1 MRLLRGLQ
9 SPVDTPS
16 HEGSTKRVHRDF
28 KNAHEVEKEI
38 QCREGAGE
46 QLEGREER
54 IDLVKMHYI
63 IV

>member
-28 KNAHEVEKEI
+28 LNVHEVEKEI
-38 QCREGAGE
+38 
-46 QLEGREER
+46 
-54 IDLVKMHYI
+54 
-63 IV
+63 